1 MFRAIEKFEIKYDKI
16 LSIIERITYSIFCV
30 SMVLAM
36 IPIILILL
44 SFTTLIDVSPI
55 ISFWNKLFDWVMVII
70 S

>member
-1 MFRAIEKFEIKYDKI
+1 MLRAIEKFESKYDKT
-16 LSIIERITYSIFCV
+16 LSIIERITYGAFCV
-30 SMVLAM
+30 SMVLAI

-55 ISFWNKLFDWVMVII
+55 ISFWNKFFDWFMVII